1 MSMTEKL
8 HTARPLVG
16 GPVAQELCRELARRS
31 QALQERGVTPC
42 LAVLRAGAEPDALA
56 YEKSIA
62 ARCRSCGVALR
73 QVALPDEAALPEAIR
88 QLNGDESVHGVLLL
102 RPLARRETEA
112 DCARLLR
119 PEKDVDGMTA
129 ASLAGLLSGEG
140 GYAPCTAQACLEL
153 LHYYGI
159 DPAGKRAAVIGRS
172 LVVGQPAALLLQ
184 RENATVT
191 VCHRYT
197 ADLAAICR
205 QADILIS
212 AAGRPGLVD
221 ASCLRP
227 GQVVVDVGLQPGPD
241 GRLLGDVCREA
252 AESTVAALS
261 GGLGAVT
268 TAVLLKH
275 CLEAAEK
282 APGHCAPM

>member
-1 MSMTEKL
+1 MSMAERL
-8 HTARPLVG
+8 HTARPLAG
-16 GPVAQELCRELARRS
+16 GPVAQALCRELSRHSQTLRS
-31 QALQERGVTPC
+31 RGITPC

-62 ARCRSCGVALR
+62 ARCQSCGVTLR
-73 QVALPDEAALPEAIR
+73 QVSSPDEAALPEAIR
-88 QLNGDESVHGVLLL
+88 QLNEDEGVHGVLLL
-102 RPLARRETEA
+102 RPLASSAAEA

-129 ASLAGLLSGEG
+129 ASLAGLLSGAG
-140 GYAPCTAQACLEL
+140 GFAPCTAQACLEL

-159 DPAGKRAAVIGRS
+159 DPTGKRAVVIGRS
-172 LVVGQPAALLLQ
+172 LVVGQPVALLLQ

-191 VCHRYT
+191 VCHRHT

-205 QADILIS
+205 QADILIA

-221 ASCLRP
+221 EACLRP

-252 AESTVAALS
+252 AESMGVALS

-275 CLEAAEK
+275 CVEAAQK
-282 APGHCAPM
+282 ALEC

>member
-1 MSMTEKL
+1 MSMEERKPA
-8 HTARPLVG
+8 ARTLAG
-16 GPVAQELCRELARRS
+16 GPVAEELCRVLAQRS
-31 QALQERGVTPC
+31 RALRERGVIPC

-56 YEKSIA
+56 YERSIA
-62 ARCRSCGVALR
+62 ARCRSCGVELR
-73 QVALPDEAALPEAIR
+73 QIAPPDEAALPETIR
-88 QLNGDESVHGVLLL
+88 QLNEDESVHGVLLL

-129 ASLAGLLSGEG
+129 ASLAGLLSGRG
-140 GYAPCTAQACLEL
+140 GFAPCTAQACLEL

-205 QADILIS
+205 QADILIT
-212 AAGRPGLVD
+212 AAGRPGLVN
-221 ASCLRP
+221 AACLRP

-252 AESTVAALS
+252 AESTVVALS

-275 CLEAAEK
+275 CVEAAEK
-282 APGHCAPM
+282 TPAR